1 MKNHLRDP
9 LPEGQDSLSLRERV
23 LKGFSWFALVAAIFI
38 LAHPYTGVRHDGV
51 LYLAQAL
58 ARLNPETFR
67 GDVFFQWGSQDQ
79 YTLFSPLYSWLIV
92 RLGLGHADVTLVL
105 LSQALFLAASLVLV
119 RGLVQPGLRGFA
131 MVFIA
136 GSMGLYGGFFVFRMA
151 EPFVTPRPFVEAAT
165 LLAIL
170 LVVSGRRGWSIV
182 VLATSAILHPL
193 MALGGMLYW
202 WMYLLVEDRRWFW
215 LLLMG
220 IGPVMAGLA
229 GVAPFAQLFQ
239 RFDPQWLDILLRN
252 NGNLF
257 ITRWSHFDLGLIAF
271 DLLVLSLGIVL
282 ANGKIRIAF
291 KAALATAVAALGV
304 TFVGADLIHIV
315 FITNV
320 QSWRALWIVHWMALA
335 GLPIVVLRLW
345 DQGVACRLIA
355 GLVLFSFVG
364 RGLPT
369 ALASTL
375 VAAILFH
382 YRGRLALR
390 PGVAWL
396 AIGALALGSF
406 ISWGINAHR
415 THGNSLFYSVDPTTD
430 FLVGALSKPFPLLVL
445 AAAIAWFGLARRN
458 VLPAAL
464 VVTSLLV
471 MSCSLWDQRTP
482 LQALTESAPLGSHP
496 FSRIVKPG
504 ENVLWYADLLAP
516 WVLMQRASY
525 FSNVQQSGQMF
536 NRKTAIELQRRKQA
550 VEVLELQEYICHLM
564 NNVNKKT
571 DTCAPDLEH
580 VQSVCKDATGLDYI
594 VLETRIGN
602 KSVASWTPP
611 VEVGGRRRYHYLY
624 DCKNLAGD

>member
-1 MKNHLRDP
+1 M
-9 LPEGQDSLSLRERV
+9 GERV
-23 LKGFSWFALVAAIFI
+23 LRGFSWFALVAAIFI
-38 LAHPYTGVRHDGV
+38 LAHPYTGVRHDGI

-282 ANGKIRIAF
+282 AKGKIRIAF

-320 QSWRALWIVHWMALA
+320 QIWRALWIVHWMALA

-355 GLVLFSFVG
+355 GLVLFSFLG

-369 ALASTL
+369 ALAATL
-375 VAAILFH
+375 VAAIVFH
-382 YRGRLALR
+382 YRERIALSSR
-390 PGVAWL
+390 VAWF
-396 AIGALALGSF
+396 AIGALALGGF
-406 ISWGINAHR
+406 VTWGISAYR
-415 THGNSLFYSVDPTTD
+415 THGNTVYDSIDPTTD

-471 MSCSLWDQRTP
+471 MSCSQWDQRTP
-482 LQALTESAPLGSHP
+482 LQALAESAPLGSHP

-504 ENVLWYADLLAP
+504 DNVLWYADLLAP

-580 VQSVCKDATGLDYI
+580 VQSVCEDAKGLDYI

-602 KSVASWTPP
+602 KSVATWTPP
-611 VEVGGRRRYHYLY
+611 VDVGGRRRYYYLY